1 MRESDLCKKNVMI
14 LYEKARTNARQFK
27 AVTSLSIEKFDILLS
42 TFEAKWLDFI
52 EKYNLDGTPRMR
64 KYVPKNEVQLSTV
77 AEKLFFILY
86 YKKNNSLQESL
97 ALQFDLET
105 SMANKWIHILTP
117 ILTKSLQKYIPKDNL
132 EDVDFQIDENYIIDG
147 TEYPIQRDT
156 YDQETFYSGK
166 KKMHTLK
173 NALIVSTLGIVIW
186 LGETHVGKVHD
197 KPMVESLKFK
207 TYITLLADLGFK
219 GWNPTNVNL
228 IVPYKKPRNTK
239 TEKRELTKEQKDFN
253 REQSKQRVT
262 VENVIAHVKVL
273 RIIKDKNRNYRYGF
287 RENLMKTACGLHNFR
302 KTA

>member
-1 MRESDLCKKNVMI
+1 MT

-42 TFEAKWLDFI
+42 TFEAKWSDFI
-52 EKYNLDGTPRMR
+52 EKYNLDGTARMR
-64 KYVPKNEVQLSTV
+64 KYVPKNEVQLPTV

-117 ILTKSLQKYIPKDNL
+117 ILTKTLQKYIPKTNL
-132 EDVDFQIDENYIIDG
+132 EDVDFQIDESYIIDG

-173 NALIVSTLGIVIW
+173 NALIVSTLGIVMW
-186 LGETHVGKVHD
+186 LGKTHVGKIHD

-207 TYITLLADLGFK
+207 AHITLLADLGFK
-219 GWNPTNVNL
+219 GWNPANTKL
-228 IVPYKKPRNTK
+228 ILPHKKPRNTK
-239 TEKRELTKEQKDFN
+239 TEKKELLKEQKDFN
-253 REQSKQRVT
+253 KEQSKQRVI
-262 VENVIAHVKVL
+262 VENVIAHIKVL
-273 RIIKDKNRNYRYGF
+273 RIIKDKNRNYKSGF